1 MAFWYFDKDEIRRT
15 ASAQDGIPYELES
28 RYRQEGAR
36 FIIDAGTKMD
46 LGYNTMATGVVYF
59 HRFYMYHSFSTFP
72 RYLTACCCL
81 FLAGKVEETPKKC
94 KDIIKIAKALLPE
107 DKYETLGLDPREE
120 VMVLERILLQT
131 IKFDLQV
138 DHPYQFLLKYAKCLK
153 GDKAKLTKMVQ
164 MAWTFV
170 NDSLCTTLC
179 LQWEPEIIAV
189 SLMYLACKLSK
200 FELNDW
206 QGRTSNHLRWW
217 DMFVQGMNMDLLED
231 ICHQV
236 LDLYSSPVEKSAPLS
251 PPSHDKF
258 VVPKKVVPPQSI
270 YQKLLLQ
277 KMADKYSLTPEQA
290 MQAAMTKNVKLL
302 STQVYSTPTKSI
314 LPMPPG
320 IKPQTNSTIMSSKPQ
335 TIQKPFLQPPP
346 IPPKLLLQQP
356 SQKRP
361 PLPSTRPPLP
371 IRPPPPPPPS
381 QPPLPPTPNQIIMPP
396 QGVAPLPHPP
406 MQPPPMP
413 PGNFPM
419 YPYAPLPTNPAQQF
433 ANHMFPPQP
442 PNMMPT
448 TSSSFRGHE
457 SMTSIGVQYMNEAPP
472 SRPPYNE
479 KYNQRENLSHP
490 PVQSYNEYDMQDGG
504 FQDSYDENRQKYIDG
519 RSYTREVAYGASNYG
534 NGQHYSESAQH
545 FSESSQH
552 YSDSASHYS
561 DATYQQYR
569 GSGPPTNR
577 NFNNRN
583 SRPPPTYQSRQVRN
597 HPYQKR

>member
-1 MAFWYFDKDEIRRT
+1 MAFWYFEKDELHRT
-15 ASAQDGIPYELES
+15 ASAQDGIPYELEC

-107 DKYETLGLDPREE
+107 DKYDTLGLDPKEE

-206 QGRTSNHLRWW
+206 QGRMPNHSRWW

-236 LDLYSSPVEKSAPLS
+236 LDLYSSPVEKSAPPS
-251 PPSHDKF
+251 PPCQEKF
-258 VVPKKVVPPQSI
+258 IVPKKIIPPQSI

-277 KMADKYSLTPEQA
+277 KMAIKYSLTPEQA
-290 MQAAMTKNVKLL
+290 MQAAMSKNVKLL
-302 STQVYSTPTKSI
+302 AIQTSNTSTKGI
-314 LPMPPG
+314 LPMPSG
-320 IKPQTNSTIMSSKPQ
+320 TKPQTNSTVATSKPQ
-335 TIQKPFLQPPP
+335 NVQKQFLHPPP
-346 IPPKLLLQQP
+346 TPPKLLLQQP
-356 SQKRP
+356 TQKLP

-371 IRPPPPPPPS
+371 EKPPPPPS
-381 QPPLPPTPNQIIMPP
+381 QPPLPPPPPNQMIMTT
-396 QGVAPLPHPP
+396 QSVAPLPHPP
-406 MQPPPMP
+406 MQPPPIP
-413 PGNFPM
+413 PGNFPPM
-419 YPYAPLPTNPAQQF
+419 YSYVPMPGN
-433 ANHMFPPQP
+433 PPQP
-442 PNMMPT
+442 YPNPMFQPQPTNMMNAVPPPY
-448 TSSSFRGHE
+448 RPHE
-457 SMTSIGVQYMNEAPP
+457 TMPPIGMPYISEAVPP
-472 SRPPYNE
+472 RPPYNDN
-479 KYNQRENLSHP
+479 YNQRDNMIQP
-490 PVQSYNEYDMQDGG
+490 PPQTYNEYDMADGG
-504 FQDSYDENRQKYIDG
+504 FQEPFDENRQKYIDG
-519 RSYTREVAYGASNYG
+519 RSFKHDGSFGGPNYG
-534 NGQHYSESAQH
+534 NVPQHYDGP
-545 FSESSQH
+545 H
-552 YSDSASHYS
+552 YPDPA
-561 DATYQQYR
+561 YQQYR
-569 GSGPPTNR
+569 AHLPANR
-577 NFNNRN
+577 GFNNRN
-583 SRPPPTYQSRQVRN
+583 NRPPPPVYQNRPPLRN

>member
-1 MAFWYFDKDEIRRT
+1 MAFWYFDKDELHRT
-15 ASAQDGIPYELES
+15 ASAQDGIPYELEC

-59 HRFYMYHSFSTFP
+59 HRFYMYHSFNTFP

-107 DKYETLGLDPREE
+107 VKYETLGLDPKEE
-120 VMVLERILLQT
+120 VMVLERIILQT

-189 SLMYLACKLSK
+189 SLIYLACKLSK

-206 QGRTSNHLRWW
+206 QGRMPHHLRWW

-236 LDLYSSPVEKSAPLS
+236 LDLYSSPVEKSLPS
-251 PPSHDKF
+251 PPPQDKF
-258 VVPKKVVPPQSI
+258 IVPKKIIPPQSI

-277 KMADKYSLTPEQA
+277 KMAVKYSLTSEQT

-302 STQVYSTPTKSI
+302 ASQTSNTPIKSI
-314 LPMPPG
+314 VPVPPG
-320 IKPQTNSTIMSSKPQ
+320 TKPQVNSVATTKTQS
-335 TIQKPFLQPPP
+335 IQKQVLQPPP
-346 IPPKLLLQQP
+346 TPPKLLVQQTT
-356 SQKRP
+356 QKHP

-371 IRPPPPPPPS
+371 ERPPPPPS
-381 QPPLPPTPNQIIMPP
+381 QPPLPPNPNQMIIVP
-396 QGVAPLPHPP
+396 QNVTSLPHPP
-406 MQPPPMP
+406 MQPPPIP
-413 PGNFPM
+413 PGNFPPM
-419 YPYAPLPTNPAQQF
+419 YPYAPMPGNPQQPYL
-433 ANHMFPPQP
+433 NPMFPPQP
-442 PNMMPT
+442 SNMMNTAP
-448 TSSSFRGHE
+448 SPYRPHE
-457 SMTSIGVQYMNEAPP
+457 SMPPMGISYMGEAAPQ
-472 SRPPYNE
+472 RPPYNE
-479 KYNQRENLSHP
+479 SYNQRQNITQP
-490 PVQSYNEYDMQDGG
+490 PPPPPPLQTYNEYEMTDGG
-504 FQDSYDENRQKYIDG
+504 FQEPFDDNRQKYIDG
-519 RSYTREVAYGASNYG
+519 SYGGPNYG
-534 NGQHYSESAQH
+534 SVSQSYNDGQHYNENGT
-545 FSESSQH
+545 H
-552 YSDSASHYS
+552 YPDPS
-561 DATYQQYR
+561 YQQYR
-569 GSGPPTNR
+569 PHLPANR
-577 NFNNRN
+577 GFNNRN
-583 SRPPPTYQSRQVRN
+583 NRPPPVYQNRPPIRN